1 MTDGVSGDG
10 IFPVVTV
17 RINDIT
23 CRALIDSGAGSSYAS
38 AKLID
43 TLKIKPREIK
53 RQRINMLMTTQT
65 ARMEFYDTKISSIDG
80 NYDMNVN
87 LTKVDKTELLSINN
101 PDYKGLI
108 EQYQHLESVKM
119 DDDDTKPQL
128 PIHLVLGNGEYA
140 LIKTSTKPVTNIL
153 TNLSLLKISKKLLG
167 QLAQLLTTLT
177 TVIRHGWNFL
187 MAYVMGML
195 PIKKLR

>member
-1 MTDGVSGDG
+1 M
-10 IFPVVTV
+10 
-17 RINDIT
+17 

-38 AKLID
+38 AKLIY

-65 ARMEFYDTKISSIDG
+65 ARMEFYDAKISSIDG
-80 NYDMNVN
+80 NYEMNVN

-101 PDYKGLI
+101 PGYKRLI

-128 PIHLVLGNGEYA
+128 PIH
-140 LIKTSTKPVTNIL
+140 
-153 TNLSLLKISKKLLG
+153 
-167 QLAQLLTTLT
+167 
-177 TVIRHGWNFL
+177 
-187 MAYVMGML
+187 
-195 PIKKLR
+195 